1 MKKFILLGLF
11 AISAQAS
18 DISFGTGE
26 SKFSDLKHKRDA
38 CTIAENNAVN
48 DALIKFAGREFT
60 VNDEMFCVD
69 TKQHAYCN
77 YIKEIDSSTSG
88 TVRSVLDRIQRTEK
102 DVCIVEVKVEIER
115 ARQYEASV
123 DTKRIYKPGEK
134 IKVDVK
140 VKEPLYLNI
149 FNLHKKGVD
158 LLFPNDYNKNTLID
172 DRFIFPG
179 KDINVIASLDSSED
193 LSNETLLFLF
203 TKRRQEF
210 VSGDVTKETL
220 KEILKSIPTF
230 EKKLITHN
238 FIIKRGEK

>member
-18 DISFGTGE
+18 DISFGSGE

-77 YIKEIDSSTSG
+77 YIKEIDLSTSG

-102 DVCIVEVKVEIER
+102 DVCLVEVKVEIER
-115 ARQYEASV
+115 ARQYEATV

-134 IKVDVK
+134 IKVDVR

-172 DRFIFPG
+172 DRFVFPG

>member
-1 MKKFILLGLF
+1 
-11 AISAQAS
+11 
-18 DISFGTGE
+18 
-26 SKFSDLKHKRDA
+26 
-38 CTIAENNAVN
+38 
-48 DALIKFAGREFT
+48 
-60 VNDEMFCVD
+60 
-69 TKQHAYCN
+69 
-77 YIKEIDSSTSG
+77 
-88 TVRSVLDRIQRTEK
+88 VLDRIQRTEK
-102 DVCIVEVKVEIER
+102 DVCLVEVKVEIER

-134 IKVDVK
+134 IKVDVR

-172 DRFIFPG
+172 DRFVFPG